1 MPEGAVGGSIITI
14 AVPADNDASA
24 TSEVGGRLASILYV
38 FRGASCRALVGN

>member
-24 TSEVGGRLASILYV
+24 TSEVGGRLESILYA
-38 FRGASCRALVGN
+38 F